1 MDNVKVGDTGPVS
14 FELRAGE
21 MVALAGLRGAGQE
34 EIGRLLFA
42 CRPQESGQITLSGV
56 PFTATTPGEAMS
68 AGISFVAGDRLH
80 ESLIPGMMVRENLFM
95 NPCKHGHA
103 LFSRYNEKSEAPL
116 SREKI
121 RQFDVRPAQIN
132 IEISALSGGNQQ
144 KVVMARWL
152 SLNAPLLILEDPS
165 AGVDVGARAEIYDLL
180 NQALQNGVAILVISN
195 DLEEVAHICNRALV
209 FNRGQIVGELLNQD
223 VTFAR
228 LLELASGSGT
238 IH

>member
-1 MDNVKVGDTGPVS
+1 
-14 FELRAGE
+14 
-21 MVALAGLRGAGQE
+21 
-34 EIGRLLFA
+34 
-42 CRPQESGQITLSGV
+42 
-56 PFTATTPGEAMS
+56 MS

-152 SLNAPLLILEDPS
+152 SLNAPLLITEDPS

-209 FNRGQIVGELLNQD
+209 FNRGQIVGELLNQMSPLPD
-223 VTFAR
+223 CLSWHQAAAPYIKSECVMAKTSMKSTAPNHAYHFMNTAR
-228 LLELASGSGT
+228 LRLGQLTTRYGLPA
-238 IH
+238 ICVVLVIVFH